1 MVERVTLRLLGGR
14 PEPGTERL
22 LVTLGLGISG
32 LYAFYSLVAIW
43 AIERLGMREADVGLV
58 LLGAAV
64 FSMTGGLVGGRISD
78 RIGRK
83 PVILAVGSLQ
93 VLVPLLL
100 LLPGLGV
107 PGSIAVLV
115 VFALV
120 QPARGAAQGA
130 LLADLVP
137 DERREAAFGTFRIV
151 LNVGALAG
159 PLAGAVLVSLS
170 WQLWLAGV
178 SVAYAL
184 SLLAALGLPS
194 LPPARAAGSQGVSFG
209 TLARDSLFATIFVAA
224 IGAALVYNAFETVLP
239 VSLTQSHGYPPAAW
253 GLLFALNPILV
264 MLFQL
269 RVTRW
274 GTRIEPGPRL
284 ALALALMGASFL
296 PLTLTA
302 APPALLL
309 MLVVFVFGEML
320 WSPTADAL
328 VARTAPAGAR
338 GAYIGTLGV
347 ATWSGGALAP
357 ALGLRVRHAAGD
369 AVLWLSVAAV
379 ALVSGALYAAAARR
393 QAGSERAA
401 PALAEANLV
410 AERH

>member
-1 MVERVTLRLLGGR
+1 MSDRLVQRLLGGR

-22 LVTLGLGISG
+22 LATLGLGVSG
-32 LYAFYSLVAIW
+32 VYAFYSLVAIW
-43 AIERLGMREADVGLV
+43 AIERLGLREADVGLV

-78 RIGRK
+78 RVGRK
-83 PVILAVGSLQ
+83 PVILVVGSLQ
-93 VLVPLLL
+93 VLLPALLL
-100 LLPGLGV
+100 VPGLGV
-107 PGSIAVLV
+107 PGAIAVLV
-115 VFALV
+115 LFALV

-137 DERREAAFGTFRIV
+137 DERREVAFGTFRIV

-159 PLAGAVLVSLS
+159 QLLGAVLVSVS
-170 WQLWLAGV
+170 WHAWIVGV
-178 SVAYAL
+178 STLYAL
-184 SLLAALGLPS
+184 SLVAALGLPS
-194 LPPARAAGSQGVSFG
+194 LPPARAAGGNDVSLG
-209 TLARDSLFATIFVAA
+209 TLARDRLFALIFVAA

-253 GLLFALNPILV
+253 GVLFAVNPILV

-274 GTRIEPGPRL
+274 GTRIAPGPRL

-302 APPALLL
+302 APPVLLV

-328 VARTAPAGAR
+328 VARTAPTGAR

-357 ALGLRVRHAAGD
+357 ALGLRVRDAAGD

-379 ALVSGALYAAAARR
+379 ALASGALYAAAARR
-393 QAGSERAA
+393 QAGTERAA
-401 PALAEANLV
+401 PALAEGT
-410 AERH
+410 